1 MKPSRLFITG
11 GEEISS
17 NEGTTQGDPIA
28 MGMHVLGLM
37 PLLSSIISNNT
48 GNLIHVAFADDL
60 TCVGKI
66 HELIEWW
73 KNVLHYGPYLGY
85 YVKESKSWLIIKEE
99 YIEIVKETI

>member
-1 MKPSRLFITG
+1 MKHSRLFITG
-11 GEEISS
+11 GKEIWS
-17 NEGTTQGDPIA
+17 NERTTQGDPIA
-28 MGMHVLGLM
+28 VGMYALGLT
-37 PLLSSIISNNT
+37 PLLSSINSNNT
-48 GNLIHVAFADDL
+48 VNLIDVAFADDL
-60 TCVGKI
+60 TSVGKL